1 VPVNTKPKSR
11 PPPKPEASKALPIN
25 AEYDDK
31 AKLLLR
37 SMLTESGNDYVS
49 LAEKLNVRGIDIT
62 GRGPEN
68 KISRGGF
75 RQHSCFSVASL
86 WEM

>member
-1 VPVNTKPKSR
+1 
-11 PPPKPEASKALPIN
+11 
-25 AEYDDK
+25 
-31 AKLLLR
+31 
-37 SMLTESGNDYVS
+37 MLTESGNDYVS